1 MLGMLLALV
10 SAAPAQASGPRWLMV
25 PLARY
30 FGVPPEAELAK
41 CREAFR
47 RYQAQP
53 PGTPADLWPVHRL
66 ASDDSGR
73 HREWSADLA
82 RSFAARLETVGA
94 TGLRLHVLTE
104 APAVPS
110 AKMGRNQLS
119 YLWQRGGQY
128 AAVVREQ
135 KSPADFV
142 WIVEVW
148 AAQGKV
154 SALQIFLLGADGQIA
169 YLRAYNSHQFGKNL
183 PLAGEAWMDFLI
195 TRLGQD
201 LVRPPEEIFPRD
213 GVG

>member
-1 MLGMLLALV
+1 MLLALLLAV
-10 SAAPAQASGPRWLMV
+10 PAQASGPRWLMA
-25 PLARY
+25 PLARF

-53 PGTPADLWPVHRL
+53 PGTPADLWPVFRL

-94 TGLRLHVLTE
+94 TGLRLNVVAA
-104 APAVPS
+104 APTVPS

-135 KSPADFV
+135 RPSADFV

-195 TRLGQD
+195 TRLRQD
-201 LVRPPEEIFPRD
+201 LARPPEEIFPRD

>member
-1 MLGMLLALV
+1 MLLALLLAV
-10 SAAPAQASGPRWLMV
+10 PAQASGPRWLMA
-25 PLARY
+25 PLARF

-53 PGTPADLWPVHRL
+53 PGTPADLWPVLRL
-66 ASDDSGR
+66 ASDETGR
-73 HREWSADLA
+73 HRDWSAELA

-94 TGLRLHVLTE
+94 TGLRLQVVTE
-104 APAVPS
+104 TPAVPA

-119 YLWQRGGQY
+119 YTWARGGQY
-128 AAVVREQ
+128 AAVVSER
-135 KSPADFV
+135 KASADFV

-148 AAQGKV
+148 ASQGKV
-154 SALQIFLLGADGQIA
+154 SALQIYLLESSGQIA

-183 PLAGEAWMDFLI
+183 PLAGEAWMDFLF
-195 TRLGQD
+195 TRLRQD
-201 LVRPPEEIFPRD
+201 LGRAPEEIFPRD

>member
-1 MLGMLLALV
+1 MLALV
-10 SAAPAQASGPRWLMV
+10 LAAPAQASGPRWLMA
-25 PLARY
+25 PLARF

-53 PGTPADLWPVHRL
+53 PGTPADLWPVFRL
-66 ASDDSGR
+66 AFDDSGR
-73 HREWSADLA
+73 RREWNADLA
-82 RSFAARLETVGA
+82 RSFAVRLETVGA
-94 TGLRLHVLTE
+94 TGLRFNVVAE
-104 APAVPS
+104 APKVPA

-119 YLWQRGGQY
+119 YVWQRGGQY
-128 AAVVREQ
+128 AVVVREQ
-135 KSPADFV
+135 RPSADFV

-183 PLAGEAWMDFLI
+183 PIEGEAWMDFLI
-195 TRLGQD
+195 TRLRQD
-201 LVRPPEEIFPRD
+201 LARPPEEIFPRD

>member
-1 MLGMLLALV
+1 MLLALV
-10 SAAPAQASGPRWLMV
+10 SAAPAQASGQRWLMV

-119 YLWQRGGQY
+119 YLWQRRGQY

-183 PLAGEAWMDFLI
+183 PLEGEAWMDFLI